1 MNMEVDVLSREIIR
15 PSSPAVLRL
24 KPFKLTLLDQITPTT
39 YGPLVLFYPK
49 SHTNRSKGLQILPAQ
64 LKKSLSKTLDHFYPF
79 SGRTQR
85 NLFIDHYDEGVPYY
99 EARVNCRM
107 HDFLQ
112 NPETEALNH
121 FLPCC
126 PFSKEPNPE
135 EAAQV
140 AVQVNI
146 FDCGGIAIGVCM
158 SHKITDG
165 STMSVFFK
173 SWAAAAAGHCNKL
186 TLPDFS
192 GSSRSSARFPPQDRL
207 LTPIHLSIMES
218 LWFKEAKYKTRRF
231 VMGKKSIATLRAK
244 AKTCE
249 YNPMDKEMEFCGMVE
264 AIKES
269 VEKINSDYLRN
280 VEGDKGL
287 SAIRGQLYPMAPLV
301 LFSKAEIFAFTS
313 WLTFGLEDL
322 DFGWGKPIWVG
333 AMGGVGPA
341 FRELIIF
348 TKSNGVN
355 AIEAWVTL
363 KEKEMAVLEDD
374 PEFLAFAAKNPCI
387 LIS

>member
-1 MNMEVDVLSREIIR
+1 
-15 PSSPAVLRL
+15 
-24 KPFKLTLLDQITPTT
+24 
-39 YGPLVLFYPK
+39 
-49 SHTNRSKGLQILPAQ
+49 
-64 LKKSLSKTLDHFYPF
+64 
-79 SGRTQR
+79 
-85 NLFIDHYDEGVPYY
+85 
-99 EARVNCRM
+99 
-107 HDFLQ
+107 
-112 NPETEALNH
+112 
-121 FLPCC
+121 
-126 PFSKEPNPE
+126 
-135 EAAQV
+135 
-140 AVQVNI
+140 
-146 FDCGGIAIGVCM
+146 
-158 SHKITDG
+158 
-165 STMSVFFK
+165 
-173 SWAAAAAGHCNKL
+173 
-186 TLPDFS
+186 
-192 GSSRSSARFPPQDRL
+192 
-207 LTPIHLSIMES
+207 MES